1 MGTVLSNVSA
11 GTKREREFHQRVVC
25 DYERFNSL
33 FLALPFERVRD
44 TGDKLPYFATH
55 LKQCIEDGVNSKLA
69 VDSFFRNVLKVSR
82 SEDLHYLFSF
92 VQYIER
98 QVLLFDALEDA
109 SFTHFMDM
117 KGEGTLHHLL
127 SRLENEG
134 KQDLLL
140 KHIDDTSI
148 RVVLTAHPTQ
158 FYPIAVLGILRD
170 LTQAIAD
177 NDLEMVNDLLLQLGK
192 TPFQRVRSPTPL
204 DEANSLIWILKEV
217 IYKVIPPIRKKIKS
231 VLGSGFTQPLV
242 EMGFWPGGD
251 RDGNPFVTA
260 DVTAAVLL
268 NLRRAILELYLK
280 ELELLS
286 QRLTFHNISD
296 QLEGI
301 YQRLKLTMKDS
312 SGEGVYE
319 NSDSLLQDLFSLR
332 EAIVTQHLGLF
343 VGKLDDFITIV
354 ESFGFHFAHLDV
366 RQNASVHRDLLGSF
380 GINTEEDLIP
390 LFEKKNLLSHTEG
403 MDPVF
408 EETLKSF
415 RVIRDYQA
423 LFGEKAIHR
432 YIISNTQSYLD
443 VLNVLGCSHLSGWN
457 WDEMTIDIVPLFES
471 TEDLKN
477 SQSIMR
483 ELYKHPIYREHLR
496 RRGNCQTVM
505 LGFSDGTKD
514 GGYLKANWGIFEC
527 RHALSKLSEELG
539 VKITFFD
546 GRGGPP
552 ARGGGDTHKFYRAM
566 EKIPSDIHLTIQGQ
580 TITTKFATEESAS
593 FNIEQLLS
601 AGLHPKLFRDDLE
614 EDMSKADEEMLME
627 LSELSRDSYHDLKN
641 DPLFVPYLQ
650 EISPLPYF
658 GELNIA
664 SRPVSRTQNEE
675 FSFESL
681 RAIPFVG
688 SWSQIKQNVP
698 GYYGLGTAFSHA
710 FENGKSE
717 QLKNLYKKSL
727 FFRTLLNNCRQSLSK
742 TKFSLTQHLAK
753 DARFKDFWM
762 KLKNEAQICRKALEE
777 ISGEEEISDH
787 DRIVRKSVE
796 LRESLILPL
805 TVIQQY
811 GLIQVREGSEDSE
824 TYKKLIRRSVAAILN
839 AARNSA

>member
-1 MGTVLSNVSA
+1 VGTVLSNVSA